1 MISFTYDSLV
11 DFIGGK
17 GLETLTKGRS
27 SHQKCSMK
35 KDVLKNFTKFT
46 GKHLCQSLFLNRE
59 NLLKKGLWHR
69 CFPVSFA
76 KFLGTPFFTEHLQWL
91 FSGLANREVRR
102 RKKNLSILSQLY
114 LI

>member
-17 GLETLTKGRS
+17 GFETLTKGRS

-46 GKHLCQSLFLNRE
+46 GKHLCQSLFLNKVAGFRTA
-59 NLLKKGLWHR
+59 NLIKKRLWQRRFHAN
-69 CFPVSFA
+69 FV
-76 KFLGTPFFTEHLQWL
+76 KFLRTPFQRSPLDDCFYKR
-91 FSGLANREVRR
+91 S
-102 RKKNLSILSQLY
+102 
-114 LI
+114 